1 MSKDL
6 RKNMDLM
13 EELSISDDPI
23 GDLAEQ
29 VIDALETADSLL
41 QAHGTEMG
49 MSEDQ
54 VYELY
59 SRINDIMEEVAEYQ
73 Q

>member
-6 RKNMDLM
+6 RKN
-13 EELSISDDPI
+13 SISDDPI